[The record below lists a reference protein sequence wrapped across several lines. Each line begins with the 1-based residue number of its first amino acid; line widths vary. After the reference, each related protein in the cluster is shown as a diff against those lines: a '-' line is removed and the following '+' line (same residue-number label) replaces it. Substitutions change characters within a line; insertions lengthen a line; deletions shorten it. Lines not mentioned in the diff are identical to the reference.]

1 MIQSK
6 IFISVLIFQASYAM
20 SGFLTLSLINNFLN
34 QNVMLENFI
43 RLRMPNRDPS
53 SSGDAMIV
61 SADMPPSY
69 DELFRLKAEN
79 IQPEQQLD
87 QPPEYTANK
96 V

>member
-1 MIQSK
+1 M
-6 IFISVLIFQASYAM
+6 LIFQASYAM

-34 QNVMLENFI
+34 QNIMLENFI

-53 SSGDAMIV
+53 GSGGEAMIV

-69 DELFRLKAEN
+69 EELFRLKAEN

-87 QPPEYTANK
+87 QPPEYTDNK